1 MNFKSKL
8 SFSKSIATIIG
19 LVCIAL
25 SCFIFQGC
33 EKDENELLDKDENEL
48 LDKVI
53 LNSSEFEDYIITGA
67 DLKQSLAV
75 FKSRLN
81 KIDFSKLEV
90 TYDAEGRKVVH
101 LSPGLVGNFRIE
113 EKVQMFN
120 EKKEAMQR
128 KFPQFVSFRE
138 AEANKYFQ
146 KSIENSVNIIG
157 EFLKLGI
164 NISSPKLKSA
174 NESWYGDEN
183 LVFMNSFLYNWINS
197 ASYVE
202 LYIIY
207 YADGTFGTYQN
218 PQATSSWTS
227 ITYSVSNGQMY
238 FPQGGSSSAV
248 VSIGHTHRVSSTPST
263 TDNNG
268 NYPSSVTR
276 FIYYNW
282 GMYYY

>member
-1 MNFKSKL
+1 MF
-8 SFSKSIATIIG
+8 IVT
-19 LVCIAL
+19 C
-25 SCFIFQGC
+25 CFVFNGC
-33 EKDENELLDKDENEL
+33 EKDDIELKP

-53 LNSSEFEDYIITGA
+53 LNSSELEEYIIAGA
-67 DLKQSLAV
+67 DLQHSLAV

-101 LSPGLVGNFRIE
+101 LSPNLVGNFRIE

-120 EKKEAMQR
+120 DKKEAIQK

-138 AEANKYFQ
+138 AEAKKYFQ
-146 KSIENSVNIIG
+146 KSIENSVNVMG

-164 NISSPKLKSA
+164 NISGPKLKSG

-183 LVFMNSFLYNWINS
+183 LVYMNSYLYNWINS
-197 ASYVE
+197 ANYVE

-218 PQATSSWTS
+218 PGATSSWTS
-227 ITYSVSNGQMY
+227 ITYTVSNGQMY
-238 FPQGGSSSAV
+238 FPEGGSSSAV
-248 VSIGHTHRVSSTPST
+248 TSIGHTHRYSLNPSG
-263 TDNNG
+263 TDYNSNF
-268 NYPSSVTR
+268 PSSVTQ
-276 FIYYNW
+276 FIYYDW